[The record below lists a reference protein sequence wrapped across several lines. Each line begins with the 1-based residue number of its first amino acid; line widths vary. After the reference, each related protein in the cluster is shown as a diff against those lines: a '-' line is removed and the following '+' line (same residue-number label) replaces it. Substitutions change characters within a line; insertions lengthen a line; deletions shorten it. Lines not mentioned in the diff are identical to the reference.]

1 MHIREMR
8 AFVNARHKRAFR
20 PTRAVK
26 ALLSRFSMAE
36 ATVLWV
42 TYALAAA
49 QSCLAVSERNRGLR
63 REPIPL

>member
-1 MHIREMR
+1 MPDTSVHSDQQEQLNPISL
-8 AFVNARHKRAFR
+8 FL
-20 PTRAVK
+20 T
-26 ALLSRFSMAE
+26 RFSMAE
-36 ATVLWV
+36 AAVLWM

>member
-1 MHIREMR
+1 MVRTGMC
-8 AFVNARHKRAFR
+8 VQ
-20 PTRAVK
+20 TRANVPGIQ
-26 ALLSRFSMAE
+26 ADTCSHCPLQAWLSE
-36 ATVLWV
+36 AAVLWV

>member
-1 MHIREMR
+1 MHIEDMR
-8 AFVNARHKRAFR
+8 PYSDQQEWLNPISLF
-20 PTRAVK
+20 
-26 ALLSRFSMAE
+26 LSCFSMAE
-36 ATVLWV
+36 APVLWM